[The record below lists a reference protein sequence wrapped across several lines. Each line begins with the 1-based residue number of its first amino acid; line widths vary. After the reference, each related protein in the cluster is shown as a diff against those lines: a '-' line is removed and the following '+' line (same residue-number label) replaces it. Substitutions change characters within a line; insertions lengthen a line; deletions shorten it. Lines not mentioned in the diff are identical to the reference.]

1 MRRRPHRHGHPMAIL
16 PASTAN
22 LFAANLGIPEDLPE
36 AVRIGLHGL
45 RRTLD
50 FGKLNG
56 EHFAVMAGAAST
68 AT

>member
-1 MRRRPHRHGHPMAIL
+1 MAIL
-16 PASTAN
+16 PAGTAN